1 MNRNFVVIAAVL
13 GAVGVVLGAFGA
25 HGLSAV
31 LTANGHTDTFH
42 TATQYQM
49 IHALALLGVATA
61 AQQWPGKLM
70 QWAGYLFLA
79 GVVLFSGSLYLLA
92 IFDLSWLGAVAPL
105 GGVALIGG
113 WVCLGWAAWR
123 NA

>member
-25 HGLSAV
+25 HGLSAI
-31 LTANGHTDTFH
+31 LTVNGHTDTFH

-49 IHALALLGVATA
+49 IHALALLGVAVA

>member
-25 HGLSAV
+25 HGLSAI

-49 IHALALLGVATA
+49 IHALALLGVAVA